1 MWQDEV
7 QILAIMVICG
17 LFKKDTPDLLRTR
30 ALGVK
35 EYGSPLESL
44 DDVAIG
50 NYPEANQKINS
61 PPRPRKS

>member
-1 MWQDEV
+1 
-7 QILAIMVICG
+7 MVICG